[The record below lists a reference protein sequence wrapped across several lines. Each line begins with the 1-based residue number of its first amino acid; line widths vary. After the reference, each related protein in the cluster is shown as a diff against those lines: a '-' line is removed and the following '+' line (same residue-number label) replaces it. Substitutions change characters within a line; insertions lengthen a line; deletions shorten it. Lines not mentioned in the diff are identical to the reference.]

1 MMRHSLH
8 AAAGRTHQQGAVLF
22 VALILM
28 LILSMIAVAAAR
40 MQSVEERM
48 ARNEDNRQV
57 GAAVAEATLRD
68 VEGGLESGMYPQGNF
83 GFSPGLYDL
92 TTELS
97 NYNGSILNSG
107 TFAWTNASQV
117 LTYNGPAF
125 SALPTTV
132 PAPKYVIEMLPAVV
146 SKGNQLNGSKS
157 RPVFRV
163 TVYAVGADQTSTT
176 IVQSI
181 VHY

>member
-1 MMRHSLH
+1 MRHPYH

-28 LILSMIAVAAAR
+28 LILSLIAVGAAR
-40 MQSVEERM
+40 MQSVEERI
-48 ARNEDNRQV
+48 ARNEDNRQTGA
-57 GAAVAEATLRD
+57 GAAEAALRD
-68 VEGGLESGMYPQGNF
+68 VEAGLEAGLYPQTSF

-92 TTELS
+92 TTELTT
-97 NYNGSILNSG
+97 YNGSVVPTL
-107 TFAWTNASQV
+107 TWTNPAQV
-117 LTYNGPAF
+117 LTYTGPAL
-125 SALPTTV
+125 AAVPTV

-146 SKGNQLNGSKS
+146 TKGNQLNGSMA
-157 RPVFRV
+157 RPVYRV